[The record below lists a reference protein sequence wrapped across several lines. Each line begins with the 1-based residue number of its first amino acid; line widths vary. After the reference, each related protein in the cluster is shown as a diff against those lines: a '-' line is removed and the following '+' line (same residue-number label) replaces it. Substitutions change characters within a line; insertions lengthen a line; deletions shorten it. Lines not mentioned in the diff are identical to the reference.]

1 MMGISL
7 SIGGLLG
14 NADKGLP
21 LDMPGMD
28 VEEAAH
34 QTALRCSGGVATLA
48 DRMGVNAGTLQNKL
62 NPNKSTHHLTLRE
75 SVLLQRAANDHQVLH
90 AMAQQLGHACY
101 RVMGHQD
108 GGDPVEA
115 FMHYQRAAGNFTCAN
130 ADALHGKPDSSR
142 NELRR
147 VQEAAAE
154 LIEKIG
160 AMVAA
165 IDARVP
171 QRPPQ
176 G

>member
-7 SIGGLLG
+7 SITGLLG
-14 NADKGLP
+14 NAEIGQP
-21 LDMPGMD
+21 ADMPGMD

-34 QTALRCSGGVATLA
+34 QTALRYEGGVTALA
-48 DRMGVNAGTLQNKL
+48 ARMGVNAGTLQNKL

-75 SVLLQRAANDHQVLH
+75 SVLLQRASSDYQVLE

-115 FMHYQRAAGNFTCAN
+115 FMLLQRAVGDFTSAN
-130 ADALHGKPDSSR
+130 ADALHGKPHSTR

-147 VQEAAAE
+147 VQAAASE

-171 QRPPQ
+171 QRPPE